1 MHKPIISLFTLLLF
15 ITPLAQAE
23 ISARQIMDAVDD
35 RDDGDNAISDM
46 QMVLIDKKGHQRIR
60 EIRSFGKDKGEDRQ
74 RIMFFIKPADVEDTG
89 FLTYDY
95 DDSSRDDDQWLYL
108 PALRKTK
115 RIASSDK
122 SGSFMGSD
130 FNYSDMTRR
139 NLDAYDFKILK
150 EDEVRSHKVWLIE
163 ALPKTKEEAK
173 ETGYKKSVVFVRQD
187 NFVVVRAIHWVEGS
201 SRRKYQDVKRL
212 EQIDGIWTIL
222 EMDMTTKKGK
232 AIEHKTILKFNNMRY
247 NQDLDQGTFSIRRL
261 EQGL

>member
-1 MHKPIISLFTLLLF
+1 SKTANVPTDFPYEEFKDIYMY
-15 ITPLAQAE
+15 AY
-23 ISARQIMDAVDD
+23 D
-35 RDDGDNAISDM
+35 RDLKGCTTFRFNPEAF
-46 QMVLIDKKGHQRIR
+46 QGVL
-60 EIRSFGKDKGEDRQ
+60 
-74 RIMFFIKPADVEDTG
+74 V
-89 FLTYDY
+89 
-95 DDSSRDDDQWLYL
+95 
-108 PALRKTK
+108 
-115 RIASSDK
+115 
-122 SGSFMGSD
+122 
-130 FNYSDMTRR
+130 
-139 NLDAYDFKILK
+139 K
-150 EDEVRSHKVWLIE
+150 EQDEVRSHKVWLIE

-232 AIEHKTILKFNNMRY
+232 AIEHKTTLKFNNMRY